1 MDSPFL
7 TQTWAVLIWR
17 LLIFYLRLSQEINI
31 LTSWVPQIQ
40 TLINLMKLTGGAHV
54 VSSET
59 IESVNTMNETMRILG
74 KPLRE
79 DDYLEGYLHREKET

>member
-1 MDSPFL
+1 
-7 TQTWAVLIWR
+7 
-17 LLIFYLRLSQEINI
+17 
-31 LTSWVPQIQ
+31 
-40 TLINLMKLTGGAHV
+40 MKLTGGAHV